1 MSINQTDL
9 QLAKQMVIALHQLP
23 GIGWHAINKA
33 VSSRL
38 WTRRYWKEQ
47 MLLEA
52 GMSRVQ
58 AQIILRANEHE
69 DWTSQPAIPAEH
81 EHNGIKVL
89 TPFDYSYPQKLQ
101 EISQPP
107 WVLYALGRM
116 ELLTRP
122 AAAVVGT
129 RVPTAYGRH
138 AARKLAQELSDGA
151 VTVVS
156 GLARGIDSIAHE
168 TALAGI
174 GGTIAVL
181 PTAINECYPPENRHL
196 YARLSN
202 EALLLSE
209 TPFGMKLHPG
219 QFHQRNRI
227 IAAMSAAT
235 VVIECA
241 AKSGSLITAKHA
253 FEMNRELF
261 AVPGPIHSPKSEG
274 ANELIRNGAAR
285 LISSAH
291 QIFEELPWL
300 KTEADS
306 IMNNRQHKKD
316 TEAISIEQLSS
327 DEQKIIGLLQ
337 VESLTFDEIFERSS
351 IPFGHLNAV
360 LLNLCIKQKIEL
372 HPGSVYMIL

>member
-1 MSINQTDL
+1 MLNNQPDY
-9 QLAKQMVIALHQLP
+9 QLAKQMVLALHQLP

-38 WTRRYWKEQ
+38 WTKRYWNEQ
-47 MLLEA
+47 LLLEA

-58 AQIILRANEHE
+58 AQVILRAYGHS
-69 DWTSQPAIPAEH
+69 DWESQPALPDEH
-81 EHNGIKVL
+81 EHYGIKVF
-89 TPFDYSYPQKLQ
+89 TPFDLGYPRKLQ
-101 EISQPP
+101 EIPQPP

-138 AARKLAQELSDGA
+138 AARKLAKELSDGA

-168 TALAGI
+168 AAIESI

-196 YARLSN
+196 YMRLSHD
-202 EALLLSE
+202 ALLLSE
-209 TPFGMKLHPG
+209 TPFGIKLHPG

-235 VVIECA
+235 IVIECA

-300 KTEADS
+300 KKEADFIMENYQLKQNTEATS
-306 IMNNRQHKKD
+306 M
-316 TEAISIEQLSS
+316 EQLSS

-337 VESLTFDEIFERSS
+337 VESLTFDEIFEKSS